1 MPQALL
7 LCQAFWTRLPRS
19 AIVFVVLHFISVYL
33 SCFRSL
39 QSQAT
44 ELDDARLSKPFRE
57 KWGLNVNEI
66 RSALMIEYD
75 QGTRSGVERCV
86 TLKKFVMLKSGP
98 GVLLLEFGQP
108 SKYIL
113 AHITG
118 VRKAE
123 FCIALIVFA

>member
-1 MPQALL
+1 M
-7 LCQAFWTRLPRS
+7 
-19 AIVFVVLHFISVYL
+19 
-33 SCFRSL
+33 
-39 QSQAT
+39 
-44 ELDDARLSKPFRE
+44 LSKPFRE
-57 KWGLNVNEI
+57 KWGLDVNEI
-66 RSALMIEYD
+66 RSALVIEYD
-75 QGTRSGVERCV
+75 QGTRAGLKRCV

-118 VRKAE
+118 VWKAE